1 MTGAA
6 AVPIDA
12 RAVPTSGVGSTAD
25 GRGLTRKSFEN
36 KLSFDVAADAR
47 GFGVVVTSGAGVT
60 ATTGAGAG
68 VVTSG
73 VGCTKG
79 GLTEDAVGAAAV
91 PTGSG
96 AKFSPASPAWSAS
109 MSSELLGAG
118 AVVDAGGSG
127 SAAAASA
134 TGAGADPIDAR
145 AAPTSGVG
153 STADGRGLARK
164 SAENKLLFDMAAG
177 VDVGGL
183 KAAVTSGAISV
194 GAAVVMGAGAMASGA
209 RACGA
214 EDVGGDI
221 TVAIGSGAKFSLAS
235 PA

>member
-1 MTGAA
+1 
-6 AVPIDA
+6 
-12 RAVPTSGVGSTAD
+12 
-25 GRGLTRKSFEN
+25 
-36 KLSFDVAADAR
+36 
-47 GFGVVVTSGAGVT
+47 
-60 ATTGAGAG
+60 
-68 VVTSG
+68 
-73 VGCTKG
+73 
-79 GLTEDAVGAAAV
+79 
-91 PTGSG
+91 
-96 AKFSPASPAWSAS
+96 
-109 MSSELLGAG
+109 
-118 AVVDAGGSG
+118 
-127 SAAAASA
+127 
-134 TGAGADPIDAR
+134 
-145 AAPTSGVG
+145 
-153 STADGRGLARK
+153 LARK